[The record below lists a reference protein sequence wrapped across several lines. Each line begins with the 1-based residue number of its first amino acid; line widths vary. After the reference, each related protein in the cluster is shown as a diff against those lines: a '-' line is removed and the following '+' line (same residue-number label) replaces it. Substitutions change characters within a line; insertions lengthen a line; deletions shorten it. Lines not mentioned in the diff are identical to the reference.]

1 MSTFTANYNVT
12 GSDRKE
18 LVNLV
23 AETIGSPAKYQGA
36 PSFAYTVDYITIDRN
51 GVLSFDNRAD
61 TGVIENLLEQLAEH
75 GFTAELPE
83 TAPDSPD
90 TAENSEVEEVPGDEE
105 ITEHDE
111 TVGLTIYLPKDK
123 ANIDLLR
130 QLVQGKSGL
139 IKKALGLKNL
149 PIEEDSDEIVF
160 PWFADASGLS
170 PDEVKAYTAFI
181 SALCKL
187 SANAKRVSMTEK
199 PVDNEKYAFRCFLLR
214 LGFIGREHKITRK
227 ILLRNLE
234 GSSTAKGI
242 SCRNAGRAPA
252 YG

>member
-105 ITEHDE
+105 IAEHGE
-111 TVGLTIYLPKDK
+111 TVGLTVYLPKDK

-139 IKKALGLKNL
+139 IKKALGLKDL

-234 GSSTAKGI
+234 GSSAFKNGGADDET
-242 SCRNAGRAPA
+242 SE
-252 YG
+252 

>member
-139 IKKALGLKNL
+139 IKKALGLKDL

-160 PWFADASGLS
+160 PWFADASDLS
-170 PDEVKAYTAFI
+170 PDEIKAYTAFI
-181 SALCKL
+181 CALCKL

-234 GSSTAKGI
+234 GSSAFKNGGADDET
-242 SCRNAGRAPA
+242 SE
-252 YG
+252 

>member
-51 GVLSFDNRAD
+51 GALSFDDRAD
-61 TGVIENLLEQLAEH
+61 TEVIENLLEQLAEH

-160 PWFADASGLS
+160 PWFAGASDLS

-234 GSSTAKGI
+234 GSSAFKNGGANDET
-242 SCRNAGRAPA
+242 SE
-252 YG
+252 

>member
-123 ANIDLLR
+123 ANIDMLR

-234 GSSTAKGI
+234 GSSAFKNGGADDET
-242 SCRNAGRAPA
+242 SE
-252 YG
+252 

>member
-51 GVLSFDNRAD
+51 GVLSFDDRAD
-61 TGVIENLLEQLAEH
+61 TGVIENLLEQLAAH
-75 GFTAELPE
+75 GFNAELPE

-139 IKKALGLKNL
+139 IKKALGLKDL

-160 PWFADASGLS
+160 PWFADASDLS

-234 GSSTAKGI
+234 GSSAFKNGGANDET
-242 SCRNAGRAPA
+242 SE
-252 YG
+252 

>member
-51 GVLSFDNRAD
+51 GVLSFDDRAD
-61 TGVIENLLEQLAEH
+61 TGVIENLLEQLAAH
-75 GFTAELPE
+75 VFTAELPDP
-83 TAPDSPD
+83 APDSPD

-234 GSSTAKGI
+234 GSSAFKNGGADDET
-242 SCRNAGRAPA
+242 SE
-252 YG
+252 

>member
-139 IKKALGLKNL
+139 IKKALGLKDL

-160 PWFADASGLS
+160 PWFADASDLS

-181 SALCKL
+181 CALCKL

-234 GSSTAKGI
+234 GSSAFKNGGADDET
-242 SCRNAGRAPA
+242 SE
-252 YG
+252 

>member
-51 GVLSFDNRAD
+51 GALSFDNRAD

-111 TVGLTIYLPKDK
+111 TVGLTVYLPKDK

-139 IKKALGLKNL
+139 IKKALGLKAL

-160 PWFADASGLS
+160 PWFADASDLS
-170 PDEVKAYTAFI
+170 PDEIKAYTAFI
-181 SALCKL
+181 CALCKL

-234 GSSTAKGI
+234 GSSAFKNGGTDDEA
-242 SCRNAGRAPA
+242 SE
-252 YG
+252 

>member
-36 PSFAYTVDYITIDRN
+36 PSFAYTIDFITIDRN
-51 GVLSFDNRAD
+51 GVLSFDDRAD
-61 TGVIENLLEQLAEH
+61 TGVIENLLEQLAAH
-75 GFTAELPE
+75 GFNAELPE

-90 TAENSEVEEVPGDEE
+90 TAENSEVEEVPGDEK

-139 IKKALGLKNL
+139 IKKALGLKEL

-160 PWFADASGLS
+160 PWFADASDLS

-214 LGFIGREHKITRK
+214 LGFIGREHKTTRK

-234 GSSTAKGI
+234 GSSAFKNGGADDET
-242 SCRNAGRAPA
+242 SE
-252 YG
+252 

>member
-36 PSFAYTVDYITIDRN
+36 PSFAYTIDFITIDRN
-51 GVLSFDNRAD
+51 GVLSFDDRAD

-139 IKKALGLKNL
+139 IKKALGLKDL

-160 PWFADASGLS
+160 PWFADASDLT
-170 PDEVKAYTAFI
+170 PDEIKAYTAFI

-214 LGFIGREHKITRK
+214 LGFIGREHKTTRK

-234 GSSTAKGI
+234 GSSAFKNGGADDET
-242 SCRNAGRAPA
+242 SE
-252 YG
+252 

>member
-23 AETIGSPAKYQGA
+23 AETFGSPAKYQGA
-36 PSFAYTVDYITIDRN
+36 PSFAYTVDFITIDRN
-51 GVLSFDNRAD
+51 GLLSFDDWAD

-234 GSSTAKGI
+234 GSSAFKNGGADDET
-242 SCRNAGRAPA
+242 SE
-252 YG
+252 

>member
-61 TGVIENLLEQLAEH
+61 TRVIENLLEQLAEH

-234 GSSTAKGI
+234 GSSAFKNGGADDET
-242 SCRNAGRAPA
+242 SE
-252 YG
+252 

>member
-51 GVLSFDNRAD
+51 GVLSFDDRAD
-61 TGVIENLLEQLAEH
+61 TEVIENLLEQLAEH

-83 TAPDSPD
+83 TAPNSPD

-111 TVGLTIYLPKDK
+111 TVGLTVYLPKDK

-139 IKKALGLKNL
+139 IKKALGLKDL

-160 PWFADASGLS
+160 PWFADASDLS
-170 PDEVKAYTAFI
+170 PDEIKAYTAFI

-234 GSSTAKGI
+234 GSSAFKNGGADDET
-242 SCRNAGRAPA
+242 SE
-252 YG
+252 

>member
-36 PSFAYTVDYITIDRN
+36 PSFAYTVDFITIDRN
-51 GVLSFDNRAD
+51 GVLSFDDRAD
-61 TGVIENLLEQLAEH
+61 TGVIENLLEQLAAH
-75 GFTAELPE
+75 GFNAELPE

-139 IKKALGLKNL
+139 IKKALGLKDL

-160 PWFADASGLS
+160 PWFADASDLN
-170 PDEVKAYTAFI
+170 PDEIKAYTAFI

-214 LGFIGREHKITRK
+214 LGFIGREHKTTRK

-234 GSSTAKGI
+234 GSSAFKNGGADDET
-242 SCRNAGRAPA
+242 SE
-252 YG
+252 

>member
-36 PSFAYTVDYITIDRN
+36 PSFAYTVDFITIDRN
-51 GVLSFDNRAD
+51 GVLSFDDRAD

-139 IKKALGLKNL
+139 IKKALGLKDL

-234 GSSTAKGI
+234 GSSAFKNGGADDET
-242 SCRNAGRAPA
+242 SE
-252 YG
+252 

>member
-51 GVLSFDNRAD
+51 GVLSFDDRAD

-139 IKKALGLKNL
+139 IKKALGLKDL
-149 PIEEDSDEIVF
+149 PIEEDSDELVF
-160 PWFADASGLS
+160 PWFADVSGLS
-170 PDEVKAYTAFI
+170 SDEVKAYTAFI

-214 LGFIGREHKITRK
+214 LGFIGREHKTTRK

-234 GSSTAKGI
+234 GSSAFKNGGADNET
-242 SCRNAGRAPA
+242 SE
-252 YG
+252 

>member
-36 PSFAYTVDYITIDRN
+36 PSFAYTVDFITIDRN
-51 GVLSFDNRAD
+51 GVLSFDDRAD
-61 TGVIENLLEQLAEH
+61 TGVIENLLEQLAAH
-75 GFTAELPE
+75 GFNAELPE

-90 TAENSEVEEVPGDEE
+90 TAENSEVEEVPGDEK

-139 IKKALGLKNL
+139 IKKALGLKEL

-160 PWFADASGLS
+160 PWFADASDLS

-214 LGFIGREHKITRK
+214 LGFIGREHKTTRK

-234 GSSTAKGI
+234 GSSAFKNGGADDET
-242 SCRNAGRAPA
+242 SE
-252 YG
+252 

>member
-130 QLVQGKSGL
+130 
-139 IKKALGLKNL
+139 
-149 PIEEDSDEIVF
+149 

-234 GSSTAKGI
+234 GSSAFKNGGADDET
-242 SCRNAGRAPA
+242 SE
-252 YG
+252 

>member
-51 GVLSFDNRAD
+51 GTLIFDDRAD
-61 TGVIENLLEQLAEH
+61 TEVIENLLEQLAEH

-139 IKKALGLKNL
+139 IKKALGLKDL

-214 LGFIGREHKITRK
+214 LGFIGREHKMTRK

-234 GSSTAKGI
+234 GSSAFKNGGADDET
-242 SCRNAGRAPA
+242 SE
-252 YG
+252 

>member
-105 ITEHDE
+105 ITEHGE
-111 TVGLTIYLPKDK
+111 TVGLTVYLPKDK

-139 IKKALGLKNL
+139 IKKALGLKDL

-160 PWFADASGLS
+160 PWFADASDLT
-170 PDEVKAYTAFI
+170 PDEIKAYTAFI

-234 GSSTAKGI
+234 GSSAFKNGGADDEA
-242 SCRNAGRAPA
+242 SE
-252 YG
+252 

>member
-61 TGVIENLLEQLAEH
+61 TGVIENLLEQLAAH
-75 GFTAELPE
+75 GFNAELPE

-139 IKKALGLKNL
+139 IKKALGLKEL

-160 PWFADASGLS
+160 PWFADASDLS

-181 SALCKL
+181 CALCKL

-234 GSSTAKGI
+234 GSSAFKNGGADDET
-242 SCRNAGRAPA
+242 SE
-252 YG
+252 

>member
-139 IKKALGLKNL
+139 IKKALGLKDL

-160 PWFADASGLS
+160 PWFADVSDLS
-170 PDEVKAYTAFI
+170 PDEIKAYTAFI

-234 GSSTAKGI
+234 GSSAFKNGGADDET
-242 SCRNAGRAPA
+242 SE
-252 YG
+252 

>member
-51 GVLSFDNRAD
+51 GALSFDDRAD
-61 TGVIENLLEQLAEH
+61 TEVIENLLEQLAEH
-75 GFTAELPE
+75 GFTAELPD
-83 TAPDSPD
+83 TTPDSPD

-105 ITEHDE
+105 ITEHGE
-111 TVGLTIYLPKDK
+111 TVGLTVYLPKDK

-139 IKKALGLKNL
+139 IKKALGLKEL

-160 PWFADASGLS
+160 PWFADASDLS

-214 LGFIGREHKITRK
+214 LGFIGREHKTTRK

-234 GSSTAKGI
+234 GSSAFKNGGADDET
-242 SCRNAGRAPA
+242 SE
-252 YG
+252 

>member
-61 TGVIENLLEQLAEH
+61 TGVIENLLEQLAAH
-75 GFTAELPE
+75 GFNAELPE

-111 TVGLTIYLPKDK
+111 TVGLTVYLPKDK

-234 GSSTAKGI
+234 GSSAFKNGGADDET
-242 SCRNAGRAPA
+242 SE
-252 YG
+252 

>member
-23 AETIGSPAKYQGA
+23 AETIGSPAKYHGA
-36 PSFAYTVDYITIDRN
+36 PSFAYTVDFITIDRN
-51 GVLSFDNRAD
+51 GVLSFDDRAD
-61 TGVIENLLEQLAEH
+61 TGVIENLLEQLAAH
-75 GFTAELPE
+75 GFNAELPE

-139 IKKALGLKNL
+139 IKKALGLKDL

-160 PWFADASGLS
+160 PWFADASDLS
-170 PDEVKAYTAFI
+170 PDEIKAYTAFI
-181 SALCKL
+181 CALCKL

-234 GSSTAKGI
+234 GSSAFKNGGADDET
-242 SCRNAGRAPA
+242 SE
-252 YG
+252 

>member
-36 PSFAYTVDYITIDRN
+36 PSFAYTIDFITIDRN
-51 GVLSFDNRAD
+51 GVLSFDDRAD

-234 GSSTAKGI
+234 GSSAFKNGGADDET
-242 SCRNAGRAPA
+242 SE
-252 YG
+252 